1 MQYAKYL
8 GACALVTSS
17 AWLAGCN
24 TLIERD
30 IPGATY
36 GRIEVGTPRIV
47 SRERLVNDRLEQE
60 EFLRKWLARAEFQ
73 SFDANAKTDI
83 RSLALTS
90 MQLGLR
96 ADPGLAGNVL
106 QQERF
111 NNLVRQSGALDASLA
126 DIQKAAVD
134 QIAGKVK
141 KGEMTAGEAKDELA
155 KIGLSFP
162 AAPSPTNTVTASTTF
177 GFSTTAASGLNS
189 VTLPPTNTITTTDL
203 RGSPIDLFRDQL
215 ALREEIRGELI
226 DNSLDDTHD
235 LLNNTL
241 VRLNI
246 DAMVFPEHDTSA
258 WAEITVKVK
267 RRLKRHDP
275 RSMALALQ
283 AQIEDELREHAH
295 RILNLPEGACDK
307 RRDGKDMTASDRIN
321 CLTELT
327 IPSDSMRAAMRV
339 QMYNEVQAYS
349 SAGNARPINDLGVR
363 QLLSLKSS
371 TVTIPARNSPTG
383 STTPSGPSTTQTV
396 STISPSELGSNIFRL
411 LQGAYANVFVQ
422 RYQCY
427 FVYNDHV
434 NKPYGGVTSESIRR
448 QYQFDPNISVRPR
461 NWNDPGVGVPELQ
474 TALRNCGWKTV
485 QEAQDKTLHFWD
497 GLTSPVNEVVSVYGV
512 MPKETVQ
519 RISEVASRRAASEF
533 ALGLNAVAPGG
544 NVNALMSA
552 IRANEAFN
560 QAIRRQPLVVG
571 FTAQGMSRYE
581 HGSTTT
587 SVVVSLPNGATA
599 TATTDAYST
608 APTRGPVHFGWIMG
622 PQFKIAPDGHAGGYR
637 HRAQQQMLS
646 ALLSLPRHWTQ
657 AELEVTTRWVKEN
670 GTSTQ
675 PVTQHSMIELPGR
688 PAALLDVIAQ
698 DYITQKYQTRRPE
711 ALALLNP
718 ELVQGERATIV
729 VEGLNSWRNAELYV
743 GNQKAESIRMLP
755 DMRGIVATFAPIG
768 NMAGADRNA
777 QGYPIVL
784 RTAEGSA
791 RVGYAQLR
799 KPAAPAAPFSF
810 LYTSEPRLVGTTSF
824 SLTSAPALAGYQSL
838 SVLALPTTGQGTASF
853 TDVRVA
859 GSSINVNVPGDKL
872 AGLTSGHRVRLYVK
886 LQLSATDPEMTYP
899 LSVEPV
905 VYRTEADAKVAVTG
919 LTATM
924 ATFPASVFL
933 GLPPGMREAWPSAQ
947 GPLKLKVEDAL
958 HKGEQIGTTAC
969 QPNPKGVCKVDLL
982 ARREHLDSIEKLGAR
997 LVLSLPEGWPD
1008 LSLTEATV
1016 LKKP

>member
-1 MQYAKYL
+1 MQCGKYL
-8 GACALVTSS
+8 GAFALVVSS

-30 IPGATY
+30 VPGATY

-60 EFLRKWLARAEFQ
+60 EFLKKWLARAEFQ

-96 ADPGLAGNVL
+96 ADPALAGNVL

-111 NNLVRQSGALDASLA
+111 NNLVRQAGALDTSLA

-134 QIAGKVK
+134 QIAGKVR

-177 GFSTTAASGLNS
+177 GFSTSAASGLNS

-215 ALREEIRGELI
+215 ALREEIRGEII

-246 DAMVFPEHDTSA
+246 DAMVFPENDTSA
-258 WAEITVKVK
+258 WAEVTVKVK
-267 RRLKRHDP
+267 RKVKRHDP
-275 RSMALALQ
+275 RSMALALE
-283 AQIEDELREHAH
+283 AQIKDELREHAH
-295 RILNLPEGACDK
+295 RILNLPDGACDK
-307 RRDGKDMTASDRIN
+307 RRDGKEMTASDRIN

-349 SAGNARPINDLGVR
+349 RTARSVNDLPIR
-363 QLLSLKSS
+363 QLLSLKSA
-371 TVTIPARNSPTG
+371 TVTVPAGS
-383 STTPSGPSTTQTV
+383 STTSGAPSTSATTQTV
-396 STISPSELGSNIFRL
+396 SVISPTELGSNIFRL
-411 LQGAYANVFVQ
+411 LQGAYANVFVE

-434 NKPYGGVTSESIRR
+434 NKPYGGQTSEEIRR
-448 QYQFDPNISVRPR
+448 QYQFDPNLSVRPR
-461 NWNDPGVGVPELQ
+461 NWNDPAIAGPELQ
-474 TALRNCGWKTV
+474 TALRNCGWKTA
-485 QEAQDKTLHFWD
+485 QQAQDSTLQFWD
-497 GLTSPVNEVVSVYGV
+497 GLRSPVNEVVSVYGV

-571 FTAQGMSRYE
+571 FTTQGMSRYE
-581 HGSTTT
+581 NASMTT
-587 SVVVSLPNGATA
+587 SIVVSLPDGSTA
-599 TATTDAYST
+599 TTTTDAYNT
-608 APTRGPVHFGWIMG
+608 APSHGPVHFGWIMG
-622 PQFKIAPDGHAGGYR
+622 PQFKIAADGHAGGYR

-670 GTSTQ
+670 GTTTQ
-675 PVTQHSMIELPGR
+675 PVTHRSLIELPGR

-698 DYITQKYQTRRPE
+698 DFITQKYQTRRPE
-711 ALALLNP
+711 ALALLSP
-718 ELVQGERATIV
+718 ELIQGERATIV

-799 KPAAPAAPFSF
+799 KPAAHVAPFSV
-810 LYTSEPRLVGTTSF
+810 LYTSEPRLIGTTSF

-859 GSSINVNVPGDKL
+859 GNSLTVNVPGDKL
-872 AGLTSGHRVRLYVK
+872 AGLTSGQRVRLYVK

-899 LSVEPV
+899 VSVEPV

-919 LTATM
+919 VTATM
-924 ATFPASVFL
+924 ASFPASVFL

-982 ARREHLDSIEKLGAR
+982 ARREHLESIEKLGAR
-997 LVLSLPEGWPD
+997 LVLSLPEGWPE
-1008 LSLTEATV
+1008 LSLTEAAV